1 MTLAERLQAA
11 HYQLTAPRRALLQVL
26 ETSERHLTAAE
37 LLERGRAIYP
47 ALSRATVY
55 RTLEI
60 LAALGALRLIYDASG
75 APRVACIA
83 ESHHHL
89 ICLGCGETFHFDD
102 CPISNL
108 EEQIGERFGFSVS
121 SHLLELYGFCQA
133 CRP

>member
-1 MTLAERLQAA
+1 MTLAEHLRAA

-26 ETSERHLTAAE
+26 ETSEQHLTAAE
-37 LLERGRAIYP
+37 LLERGRAIHP

-60 LAALGALRLIYDASG
+60 LTALGALRLIYGASG

-89 ICLGCGETFHFDD
+89 ICLECGKTFHFDE
-102 CPISNL
+102 CPIGDL
-108 EEQIGERFGFSVS
+108 EQQIAQQFGFSVS
-121 SHLLELYGFCQA
+121 SHMLELYGFCET